1 MAVETIIKSRYIV
14 LHRLV
19 ELMDELYP
27 LKWSQEV
34 RISIRAISVNQEK
47 EVMLTGLQSSGDNTK
62 ITAPEALTKV
72 YSQTSQ
78 RNLP

>member
-47 EVMLTGLQSSGDNTK
+47 EVMLTGLQSSGDLTK
-62 ITAPEALTKV
+62 ITAPEALTMV